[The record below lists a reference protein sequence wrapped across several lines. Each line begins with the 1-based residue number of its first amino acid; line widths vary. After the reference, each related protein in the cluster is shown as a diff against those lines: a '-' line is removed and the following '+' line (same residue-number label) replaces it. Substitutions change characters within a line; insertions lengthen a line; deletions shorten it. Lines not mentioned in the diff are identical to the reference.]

1 MWLRAEARG
10 PLFFAMVLQVMSKGR
25 EQPLRLDVRKT
36 YKLFIDGEFVRSES
50 GRSDVLGA
58 GTDDSAN
65 VARASRKDLR
75 DAVVAAHASFK
86 KWSTLAPAVRGMAL
100 YQLAEIMDARR
111 AEFIDRLRSATKLD
125 DNDAMRETNTAIDR
139 TLWYAGWCDKYT
151 SLVSS
156 RNSVPG
162 PYVVNT
168 KPEPLG
174 VVGIIA
180 PDEPSLLGLVSAM
193 IPPLISGNATV
204 VVASEV
210 DPRTAIVFAECIAT
224 SDLPDGAVNI
234 LTGRRIE
241 LAPHLARHMDVNAI
255 HAFGLDGPFAA
266 ELERL
271 SADNLKRTR
280 MIGSLSTADWFSSEA
295 QDLANVTAF
304 TELKTIWQTA
314 AI

>member
-1 MWLRAEARG
+1 
-10 PLFFAMVLQVMSKGR
+10 MSKAR

-50 GRSDVLGA
+50 GRIDVVGS

-75 DAVVAAHASFK
+75 DAVVAARSGFDA
-86 KWSTLAPAVRGMAL
+86 WSRISAAQRGMAL
-100 YQLAEIMDARR
+100 YQLAETMDARR
-111 AEFIDRLRSATKLD
+111 AELIDRLESAMKFDEPAAL
-125 DNDAMRETNTAIDR
+125 RETNAAIDR
-139 TLWYAGWCDKYT
+139 ALWYAGWCDKYA

-156 RNSVPG
+156 RDPVSG
-162 PYVVNT
+162 PYTVHS
-168 KPEPLG
+168 KPEPVG
-174 VVGIIA
+174 VVGVIA
-180 PDEPSLLGLVSAM
+180 PDDPSLLGLISAA
-193 IPPLISGNATV
+193 IPPLVAGNSVV

-210 DPRTAIVFAECIAT
+210 DPRTSIVFAECIAT
-224 SDLPDGAVNI
+224 CDFPDGAVNV

-241 LAPHLARHMDVNAI
+241 LAPHLARHMDINALE
-255 HAFGLDGPFAA
+255 AFALDGPFAA

-280 MIGSLSTADWFSSEA
+280 MFGPMSTAEWFSSESA
-295 QDLANVTAF
+295 DLANVTAF
-304 TELKTIWQTA
+304 TELKTIWHSA